1 MMFRFFRAF
10 FIVIS
15 VVFVISCGKL
25 KDDSVVYVF
34 KGDVVSVS
42 DFKLKYNLWLR
53 QNNMS
58 DSEEMRKNYLFR
70 ELSEK
75 FLYEMGKSE
84 GVEDI
89 PEIRNKIDDFK
100 RKTIIEYMNRRT
112 KHEVYAI
119 DDEAVRQYYIENK
132 DKFLRDKLYRL
143 YAVRVSNKKKADDI
157 AQQLRNGANIRILS
171 ASLSDDEILAR
182 NNGEWGLFSPE
193 VMGESWKDDVLASF
207 PGEILGPYLD
217 SENFY
222 TIIEIAG
229 FAYKRHLTF
238 NLAYPLIVEELIA
251 KYGTEKWDEYRDRMM
266 TEYGAKINV
275 ENLWWK

>member
-1 MMFRFFRAF
+1 MKIFFLFVFTAF
-10 FIVIS
+10 FT
-15 VVFVISCGKL
+15 FFMLACGNL

-53 QNNMS
+53 QNNMP
-58 DSEEMRKNYLFR
+58 DTEEMRKNYLFR

-84 GVEDI
+84 GVGDI
-89 PEIRNKIDDFK
+89 PEIKNKIEDFK
-100 RKTIIEYMNRRT
+100 RKTIVEYMNRKT
-112 KHEVYAI
+112 KREVYAI
-119 DDEAVRQYYIENK
+119 DDEAVRQYYIDNK
-132 DKFLRDKLYRL
+132 DKFMRDKLYRL
-143 YAVRVSNKKKADDI
+143 YAVRVTNKKNAEDI

-171 ASLSDDEILAR
+171 ASLSADEILAR
-182 NNGEWGLFSPE
+182 NNGDWGLFSDD
-193 VMGESWKDDVLASF
+193 VMGETWKDDVLASF

-229 FAYKRHLTF
+229 FAYKRHLSF

-251 KYGTEKWDEYRDRMM
+251 KYGTEKWDGYRDKMM

-275 ENLWWK
+275 ENLRWE

>member
-1 MMFRFFRAF
+1 MFRFFRAF

-15 VVFVISCGKL
+15 AVLLISCGKL
-25 KDDSVVYVF
+25 ENDSVVYVF

-100 RKTIIEYMNRRT
+100 RKTIVEYMSRRT
-112 KHEVYAI
+112 KREVYAI

-182 NNGEWGLFSPE
+182 NNGEWGLFSPD
-193 VMGESWKDDVLASF
+193 VMGESWKADVMASF

>member
-1 MMFRFFRAF
+1 MDRVFLFAITVFFAF
-10 FIVIS
+10 F
-15 VVFVISCGKL
+15 VFSCGNL

-53 QNNMS
+53 QNNVS

-84 GVEDI
+84 GVDEI
-89 PEIRNKIDDFK
+89 PEIRNKIEDFK
-100 RKTIIEYMNRRT
+100 RKTIVEYMNGRT
-112 KHEVYAI
+112 KREVYAI
-119 DDEAVRQYYIENK
+119 DDETVRQYYIENK

-143 YAVRVSNKKKADDI
+143 YAVRVSSKKKADEI
-157 AQQLRNGANIRILS
+157 AQQLRNGASIRILS
-171 ASLSDDEILAR
+171 ASRSDDEILAR
-182 NNGEWGLFSPE
+182 NNGDWGLFSAD
-193 VMGESWKDDVLASF
+193 VMGETWKNDVMASF

-229 FAYKRHLTF
+229 FAYKRHLSF

-251 KYGTEKWDEYRDRMM
+251 KYGTEKWDNYRDRMM

-275 ENLWWK
+275 ENLGWK

>member
-1 MMFRFFRAF
+1 MMIRFFRAF

-15 VVFVISCGKL
+15 VIFMISCGKL

-157 AQQLRNGANIRILS
+157 AQQLRNGTNIRILS

-182 NNGEWGLFSPE
+182 NNGEWGLFSPD

-275 ENLWWK
+275 ENLWCK

>member
-1 MMFRFFRAF
+1 MFRFFRAF

-119 DDEAVRQYYIENK
+119 DDETVRQYYIENK

-182 NNGEWGLFSPE
+182 NNGEWGLFSPD

>member
-1 MMFRFFRAF
+1 MSRFFYLFATLFLSF
-10 FIVIS
+10 FS
-15 VVFVISCGKL
+15 VSCGKL
-25 KDDSVVYVF
+25 KDDSIIYVF

-53 QNNMS
+53 QSNMS

-75 FLYEMGKSE
+75 FLYEKGKSE

-89 PEIRNKIDDFK
+89 PEIKNKIEDFK
-100 RKTIIEYMNRRT
+100 RKTIVEYMNKRT
-112 KHEVYAI
+112 KREVYAI
-119 DDEAVRQYYIENK
+119 DDEIVRQYYIENK

-143 YAVRVSNKKKADDI
+143 YAVRVTNKKNAEDI
-157 AQQLRNGANIRILS
+157 AQQLRTGANIRILS
-171 ASLSDDEILAR
+171 ASLSDDDILAR
-182 NNGEWGLFSPE
+182 NNGDWGLFSAD

-229 FAYKRHLTF
+229 FAYKRHLSF

-275 ENLWWK
+275 ENLRWE

>member
-1 MMFRFFRAF
+1 MSRFFC
-10 FIVIS
+10 I
-15 VVFVISCGKL
+15 FVIVLMLLSVSCGKL
-25 KDDSVVYVF
+25 NEDPIVYVF

-53 QNNMS
+53 QNNMP
-58 DSEEMRKNYLFR
+58 DTEEIRKNYLFR

-75 FLYEMGKSE
+75 FLYEMGRSE
-84 GVEDI
+84 GVDDI
-89 PEIRNKIDDFK
+89 PEIKNKIEDFK
-100 RKTIIEYMNRRT
+100 RKTIVEYMSKKT
-112 KHEVYAI
+112 KREVYAI
-119 DDEAVRQYYIENK
+119 DDEALRQYYIENK
-132 DKFLRDKLYRL
+132 DKFMRDKLYRL
-143 YAVRVSNKKKADDI
+143 YAVRVTNKKNAEDI

-171 ASLSDDEILAR
+171 ASLSNDEILAR
-182 NNGEWGLFSPE
+182 NNGEWGLFSAD

-229 FAYKRHLTF
+229 FAYKRHLSF
-238 NLAYPLIVEELIA
+238 NLAYPLIVEEMIA
-251 KYGTEKWDEYRDRMM
+251 KYGTEKWDGYRDKMM

-275 ENLWWK
+275 ENLRW

>member
-1 MMFRFFRAF
+1 MDRFFRAF

-25 KDDSVVYVF
+25 NDDSIVYVF

-100 RKTIIEYMNRRT
+100 RKTIVEYMSRRT

-132 DKFLRDKLYRL
+132 DRFLREKLYRL

-182 NNGEWGLFSPE
+182 NNGDWGLYSPD

>member
-1 MMFRFFRAF
+1 MDRFFC
-10 FIVIS
+10 
-15 VVFVISCGKL
+15 VFVMISILFVVSCGKL
-25 KDDSVVYVF
+25 KDDPVVYVF
-34 KGDVVSVS
+34 KGDVVSLS

-53 QNNMS
+53 QNNMP
-58 DSEEMRKNYLFR
+58 DTEEMRKNYLFR

-84 GVEDI
+84 GVGDI
-89 PEIRNKIDDFK
+89 PEIKNKIEDFK
-100 RKTIIEYMNRRT
+100 RKTIVEYMNRKT
-112 KHEVYAI
+112 KREIYAI
-119 DDEAVRQYYIENK
+119 DDEIVRQYYIENK

-143 YAVRVSNKKKADDI
+143 YAVRVNSKKNAEDI
-157 AQQLRNGANIRILS
+157 AQQLRNGASIRILS
-171 ASLSDDEILAR
+171 ASLSDDEMLAR
-182 NNGEWGLFSPE
+182 NNGDWGLFSAD
-193 VMGESWKDDVLASF
+193 VMGETWKDDVLASF

-229 FAYKRHLTF
+229 FAYKRHLSF

-251 KYGTEKWDEYRDRMM
+251 EYGTEKWDEYRDKMM

-275 ENLWWK
+275 GNLRWK

>member
-1 MMFRFFRAF
+1 MDRFFRAF

-15 VVFVISCGKL
+15 VVSVISCGKL
-25 KDDSVVYVF
+25 NDDSIVYVF

-100 RKTIIEYMNRRT
+100 RKTIVEYMSRRT

-132 DKFLRDKLYRL
+132 DRFLREKLYRL

-182 NNGEWGLFSPE
+182 NNGDWGLYSPD

>member
-1 MMFRFFRAF
+1 MNRCFCAF
-10 FIVIS
+10 FIVPL
-15 VVFVISCGKL
+15 VFTLFSCGNL

-53 QNNMS
+53 QNNMA
-58 DSEEMRKNYLFR
+58 DSAEMRKNYLFR
-70 ELSEK
+70 EISEK

-84 GVEDI
+84 GVGDI
-89 PEIRNKIDDFK
+89 PEIKNKIEDFK
-100 RKTIIEYMNRRT
+100 RKTIVEYMSRKT
-112 KHEVYAI
+112 KREVYAI
-119 DDEAVRQYYIENK
+119 DDEIVRRYYIENK

-143 YAVRVSNKKKADDI
+143 YAVRVNSRKNAEDI
-157 AQQLRNGANIRILS
+157 VRQLRSGGNIRMLS
-171 ASLSDDEILAR
+171 STLSNDEILAR
-182 NNGEWGLFSPE
+182 NNGEWGLFSE
-193 VMGESWKDDVLASF
+193 DVMEEIWKKDVLASF

-229 FAYKRHLTF
+229 FAYKRHLSF
-238 NLAYPLIVEELIA
+238 NLAYPMIVEDLVAE
-251 KYGTEKWDEYRDRMM
+251 YGADKWDGYRDRMM

-275 ENLWWK
+275 ENLRWE

>member
-1 MMFRFFRAF
+1 MLL
-10 FIVIS
+10 S
-15 VVFVISCGKL
+15 VSCGKL
-25 KDDSVVYVF
+25 KDDPVVYVF

-53 QNNMS
+53 QNNMP
-58 DSEEMRKNYLFR
+58 DSEETRKNYLFR

-84 GVEDI
+84 GVGDI
-89 PEIRNKIDDFK
+89 PEIKKKIEDFK
-100 RKTIIEYMNRRT
+100 RKTIVEYMNMKT
-112 KHEVYAI
+112 KREIYAI
-119 DDEAVRQYYIENK
+119 DDEIVRQYYIENK

-143 YAVRVSNKKKADDI
+143 YAVRVNSKKNADDI
-157 AQQLRNGANIRILS
+157 AQQLRNGASIRILS

-182 NNGEWGLFSPE
+182 NNGDWGLFSAD
-193 VMGESWKDDVLASF
+193 VMGEAWKDDVLASF

-229 FAYKRHLTF
+229 FAYKRHLSF

-251 KYGTEKWDEYRDRMM
+251 EYGSEKWDSYRDRMM
-266 TEYGAKINV
+266 TEYGAKINI
-275 ENLWWK
+275 ENLRWK

>member
-1 MMFRFFRAF
+1 MNRFFCVFAA
-10 FIVIS
+10 VIMLFS
-15 VVFVISCGKL
+15 VSCEKL
-25 KDDSVVYVF
+25 KDNSIVYVF

-84 GVEDI
+84 GVGDI
-89 PEIRNKIDDFK
+89 PEIKNKIEDFK
-100 RKTIIEYMNRRT
+100 RKTIIEYMSQRT
-112 KHEVYAI
+112 KREVYAI
-119 DDEAVRQYYIENK
+119 DDETVRQYYIENR
-132 DKFLRDKLYRL
+132 DEFLRDKLYRL
-143 YAVRVSNKKKADDI
+143 YAVRVNNKKKAEDI
-157 AQQLRNGANIRILS
+157 ASQLRAGANIRILS
-171 ASLSDDEILAR
+171 ASRSDDEMLAR
-182 NNGEWGLFSPE
+182 NNGEWGLFSAD
-193 VMGESWKDDVLASF
+193 VMGETWKDDVLTSF

-229 FAYKRHLTF
+229 FAYKRHLSF
-238 NLAYPLIVEELIA
+238 NLAYPMIVEELVA
-251 KYGTEKWDEYRDRMM
+251 RYGTEKWDGYRDKMM
-266 TEYGAKINV
+266 TEYGAKINI
-275 ENLWWK
+275 ENLRWE

>member
-1 MMFRFFRAF
+1 MSRFFCVF
-10 FIVIS
+10 FMIFIVS
-15 VVFVISCGKL
+15 SMCSCGNF
-25 KDDSVVYVF
+25 KDDSIVYVF

-42 DFKLKYNLWLR
+42 DFKSKYNLWLR

-84 GVEDI
+84 GVGDI
-89 PEIRNKIDDFK
+89 PEIRNKIEDFK
-100 RKTIIEYMNRRT
+100 RKTIVEYMNRRT
-112 KHEVYAI
+112 KREVYAI
-119 DDEAVRQYYIENK
+119 DDGAVRQYYIENK
-132 DKFLRDKLYRL
+132 DQFLREKLYRL
-143 YAVRVSNKKKADDI
+143 YAVRVTNRKKADDI
-157 AQQLRNGANIRILS
+157 AQQLRNGANIKILS
-171 ASLSDDEILAR
+171 ASLSDDEMLAR
-182 NNGEWGLFSPE
+182 NNGEFGLFSSD
-193 VMGESWKDDVLASF
+193 VMPDAWKDDVLAGL

-229 FAYKRHLTF
+229 FAYKRHLSF
-238 NLAYPLIVEELIA
+238 NLAYPMIVEEMIA
-251 KYGTEKWDEYRDRMM
+251 KYGSEKWDGYRDRMM

-275 ENLWWK
+275 ENLRWE

>member
-1 MMFRFFRAF
+1 MNRFFCIFAA
-10 FIVIS
+10 VTVLLS
-15 VVFVISCGKL
+15 VSCEKL
-25 KDDSVVYVF
+25 KDNSIVYVF

-84 GVEDI
+84 GVGDI
-89 PEIRNKIDDFK
+89 PEIKNKIEDFK
-100 RKTIIEYMNRRT
+100 RKTIIEYMSQRT
-112 KHEVYAI
+112 KREVYAI
-119 DDEAVRQYYIENK
+119 DDETVRQYYIENK
-132 DKFLRDKLYRL
+132 DEFLRDKLYRL
-143 YAVRVSNKKKADDI
+143 YAVRVTNKKKAEDI
-157 AQQLRNGANIRILS
+157 ASQLRAGANIRILS
-171 ASLSDDEILAR
+171 ASRSDDEMLAR
-182 NNGEWGLFSPE
+182 NNGEWGLFSAD
-193 VMGESWKDDVLASF
+193 VMGESWKDDVLTSF

-229 FAYKRHLTF
+229 FAYKRHLSF
-238 NLAYPLIVEELIA
+238 NLAYPMIVEELVA
-251 KYGTEKWDEYRDRMM
+251 RYGTEKWDGYRDKMM
-266 TEYGAKINV
+266 TEYGAKINI
-275 ENLWWK
+275 ENLRWK

>member
-1 MMFRFFRAF
+1 MKRVFCFAI
-10 FIVIS
+10 IVIS
-15 VVFVISCGKL
+15 AVLLISCGKL
-25 KDDSVVYVF
+25 KDDPIVYVF

-58 DSEEMRKNYLFR
+58 DSEEVRKNYLFR

-100 RKTIIEYMNRRT
+100 RKTIVEYMSRRT

-119 DDEAVRQYYIENK
+119 DDETVRQYYIENK
-132 DKFLRDKLYRL
+132 DEFLRNKLYRL
-143 YAVRVSNKKKADDI
+143 YAVRVSNKKKADEI

-182 NNGEWGLFSPE
+182 NNGEWGLFSAD
-193 VMGESWKDDVLASF
+193 VMGESWKNDVLASF

>member
-25 KDDSVVYVF
+25 KDDPVVYVF

-58 DSEEMRKNYLFR
+58 DSEEMRQNYLFR

-100 RKTIIEYMNRRT
+100 RKTIVEYMSRRT

-157 AQQLRNGANIRILS
+157 VQQLRNGTNIRILS

-182 NNGEWGLFSPE
+182 NNGEWGLFSPD

>member
-1 MMFRFFRAF
+1 MMIRFFRAF

-34 KGDVVSVS
+34 KGDVVLVS

-100 RKTIIEYMNRRT
+100 RKTIVEYMSRRT

-119 DDEAVRQYYIENK
+119 DDGAVRQYYIENK

-157 AQQLRNGANIRILS
+157 AQQLRSGANIRILS

-182 NNGEWGLFSPE
+182 NNGEWGLFSPD

>member
-119 DDEAVRQYYIENK
+119 DDETVRQYYIENK

-182 NNGEWGLFSPE
+182 NNGEWGLFSPD

>member
-1 MMFRFFRAF
+1 MSRIFYI

-15 VVFVISCGKL
+15 VFFAVSCGKL
-25 KDDSVVYVF
+25 KDDSIVYVF

-53 QNNMS
+53 QNNMT

-84 GVEDI
+84 GVENI
-89 PEIRNKIDDFK
+89 PEINNKIEDFR
-100 RKTIIEYMNRRT
+100 RKIIVDYMNKKT
-112 KHEVYAI
+112 KHEIYAI
-119 DDEAVRQYYIENK
+119 DDEAVKQYYIEHR
-132 DKFLRDKLYRL
+132 DQFLREKLYRL
-143 YAVRVSNKKKADDI
+143 HAVRVTNKKNADEI
-157 AQQLRNGANIRILS
+157 AQQLRNGGNIKIFSTRYSNDEMLS
-171 ASLSDDEILAR
+171 R
-182 NNGEWGLFSPE
+182 NNGDWGLFSPD
-193 VMGESWKDDVLASF
+193 VMEESWKDDVMAGL

-222 TIIEIAG
+222 TIIEVVG
-229 FAYKRHLTF
+229 FAYKRHLSF

-251 KYGTEKWDEYRDRMM
+251 KYGTEKWEGYRDKMM
-266 TEYGAKINV
+266 SEYGAKINF
-275 ENLWWK
+275 ENLRWE